1 MSKKGL
7 KTLLVSLGLL
17 TLPATETV
25 AQGNSAG
32 DTDTTSLPPA
42 EISSELRDKVIK
54 YLESDIFITEGYGLK
69 KVHLGQSTKD
79 LIEKI
84 GAPHKSS
91 KVSLFGGS
99 RKLYYRIDSS
109 TQMLVLVT
117 KHGVA
122 QIIFEGNMSSA
133 YSTYAGARFGMS
145 EPELRIIYGNGV
157 IKKNTVRYSRKGI
170 GFSYENGRLKII
182 QIFKKGT

>member
-1 MSKKGL
+1 M
-7 KTLLVSLGLL
+7 L
-17 TLPATETV
+17 TLPATETI
-25 AQGNSAG
+25 AQDNAARN
-32 DTDTTSLPPA
+32 TDTASLPPA
-42 EISSELRDKVIK
+42 EASDDIRDKVIR

-69 KVHLGQSTKD
+69 KVHLGQSMKD

-91 KVSLFGGS
+91 KASLFGGS

-117 KHGVA
+117 KHGVS
-122 QIIFEGNMSSA
+122 QIVFEGNMSSA
-133 YSTYAGARFGMS
+133 YSTYSGVRFGMS
-145 EPELRIIYGNGV
+145 ESELRIIYGKGV
-157 IKKNTVRYSRKGI
+157 IKKNTVRYSKKGI
-170 GFSYENGRLKII
+170 GFSFDNGRLKII